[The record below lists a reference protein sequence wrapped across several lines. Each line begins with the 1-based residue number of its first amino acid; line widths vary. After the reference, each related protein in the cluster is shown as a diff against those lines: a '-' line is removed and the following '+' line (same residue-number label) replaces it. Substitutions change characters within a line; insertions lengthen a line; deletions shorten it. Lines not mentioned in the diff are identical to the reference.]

1 MSWNLTTE
9 TQSLFHHEKSEGGS
23 EGKSEG
29 KPIYPH
35 LPQSLSSSGFQTC
48 WVSGVRG
55 S

>member
-1 MSWNLTTE
+1 MSRNLTTE

-29 KPIYPH
+29 KPTYPH
-35 LPQSLSSSGFQTC
+35 APQSLSPSGLQTC
-48 WVSGVRG
+48 LVSGVRG

>member
-9 TQSLFHHEKSEGGS
+9 AQSLFRHEKSEGGS

-29 KPIYPH
+29 KSTYPH
-35 LPQSLSSSGFQTC
+35 APQSRSSSGLQTC